1 MMPTC
6 NSHVLPNAIPRA
18 HKSGIRS
25 NNVLP
30 SSIPAT
36 IAKVSGLMP
45 QPLKTGDYA
54 PAIHNTDAA
63 NSGTNC
69 PITNKRF
76 FILRLLQNL
85 PHRW

>member
-6 NSHVLPNAIPRA
+6 NSHVLPNAIPLA

-25 NNVLP
+25 NKC
-30 SSIPAT
+30 IPQQHSGN

-45 QPLKTGDYA
+45 QPLKKRGLR

-63 NSGTNC
+63 NSGN
-69 PITNKRF
+69 
-76 FILRLLQNL
+76 QL
-85 PHRW
+85 PYYE